1 MRIPAEKYIEGVNS
15 IYEEQPEYR
24 TGGDGSDGTC
34 DCIGMCRGALER
46 EGVTGITNMRGTNQ
60 AARKTIEDLRAVG
73 SVKDLRLGDVVLK
86 TRDKDDKTMP
96 LPDRYRK
103 GGADYDPKWGETNFT
118 HIGSVTGVDPLEITH
133 MTSPTAKKDT
143 SLGNWKYSGSL
154 PWVEHGAD
162 PGPSPEPS
170 PVPVTEWATV
180 TAEKGESVKMRAK
193 PSTSCRL
200 YWDVPVGSSVMVL
213 ERDAGTSGGETW
225 SRIRWAGQD
234 GYMMQRFLLFADADP
249 APGGCY
255 TVIVQGLSQ
264 EAAEELAG
272 RYPGALI
279 VQEGEHM
286 EGK

>member
-1 MRIPAEKYIEGVNS
+1 MRISAEKYIEGVNS

-73 SVKDLRLGDVVLK
+73 SAKDLRLGDVMLK
-86 TRDKDDKTMP
+86 TRDKDDKSMP

-103 GGADYDPKWGETNFT
+103 GGADYDPRWGETNFT

-143 SLGNWKYSGSL
+143 SLGNWKYRGNL
-154 PWVEHGAD
+154 PWVEHGDA
-162 PGPSPEPS
+162 PGPAPSPEPG
-170 PVPVTEWATV
+170 TEWAVV

-193 PSTSCRL
+193 PSASCRL

-213 ERDAGTSGGETW
+213 EKNAAESGGVTW

-234 GYMMQRFLLFADADP
+234 GYMMQRFLLFEEDGH

-279 VQEGEHM
+279 VQEGTKM
-286 EGK
+286 DGK

>member
-15 IYEEQPEYR
+15 IYDEQPEYR

-118 HIGSVTGVDPLEITH
+118 HIGSVTGVNPLEITH

-162 PGPSPEPS
+162 PGPSPEPTL
-170 PVPVTEWATV
+170 VPVTEWATV

-193 PSTSCRL
+193 PSASCRL

-234 GYMMQRFLLFADADP
+234 GYMMQRFLLFADAVP
-249 APGGCY
+249 APGGCF
-255 TVIVQGLSQ
+255 TVIVQGLSR
-264 EAAEELAG
+264 EDAEELAG
-272 RYPGALI
+272 KYPGALI
-279 VQEGEHM
+279 VQEGERM